1 MKNVKRLF
9 ESFIKLYKKTFAIFL
24 IFIKISAIC
33 NNCQP
38 DPPGGTPGGLI
49 TNPTPQGGTP
59 GV

>member
-33 NNCQP
+33 NNNYQP
-38 DPPGGTPGGLI
+38 DPPEGYPLGCSI
-49 TNPTPQGGTP
+49 TNPGGYP